1 MRRNP
6 PIGLIL
12 GVPANV
18 NTKYVYGSGVGA
30 LNTSVRRY
38 QKNRASFTCCSK
50 GAETIHPDSNSVKR
64 N

>member
-1 MRRNP
+1 MRKNP
-6 PIGLIL
+6 PFGLIL

-38 QKNRASFTCCSK
+38 QKKRASFVCCLNEVTPASLK
-50 GAETIHPDSNSVKR
+50 TLK
-64 N
+64 

>member
-1 MRRNP
+1 MRKNP
-6 PIGLIL
+6 PFGLIL

-38 QKNRASFTCCSK
+38 QKKRASFVCCSDEVTPASLK
-50 GAETIHPDSNSVKR
+50 TLK
-64 N
+64 

>member
-1 MRRNP
+1 MRKNP
-6 PIGLIL
+6 PFGLIL

-38 QKNRASFTCCSK
+38 QKKRASFTCCSNEVTPMSLK
-50 GAETIHPDSNSVKR
+50 TLK
-64 N
+64 